1 MGVDGGEEERR
12 EGYDVG
18 RMPVGGRKMGAQF
31 SRT

>member
-18 RMPVGGRKMGAQF
+18 LMPVGGRKMGVLV
-31 SRT
+31 SGT